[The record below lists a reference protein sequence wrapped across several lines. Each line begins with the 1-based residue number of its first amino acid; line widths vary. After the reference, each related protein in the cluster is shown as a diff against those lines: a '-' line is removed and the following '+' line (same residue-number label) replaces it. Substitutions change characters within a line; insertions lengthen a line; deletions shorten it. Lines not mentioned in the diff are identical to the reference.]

1 MQNQYF
7 TVQENYKE
15 RFYQIPKVFFTSEN
29 YKNLTN
35 DMKIAYAIL
44 RDRLNLSIKNSWVDE
59 DGNIYFVYSNEKL
72 MEILNCKKEKLTK
85 IKKGLENDGL
95 LIQKRRGLNK
105 PNILYLMKPIVT
117 ERDIYKIEKEE
128 NDVEPYGEKEV
139 RKSNVQKFENRTSRS
154 SKIERPEVRKSNV
167 QKFENR
173 TSRSSKIER
182 PEVRKSNTNDTDF
195 NDIDFNDTE
204 NNDMNDLNDIKYK
217 NEISNHSNHS
227 NQFTHNFDD
236 KEMLLQ
242 EFPEQLTNY
251 LLKYDY
257 RDLEII
263 KAVIL
268 KAKKSFNSR
277 HEDMHYML
285 EDIEDEIL
293 TSLKRL
299 KKAIHDRGVK
309 GQKETIKSMQAY
321 LMQTI
326 LTELE
331 ETHALYMRR
340 KNMKQYNIFNQ

>member
-1 MQNQYF
+1 
-7 TVQENYKE
+7 
-15 RFYQIPKVFFTSEN
+15 
-29 YKNLTN
+29 
-35 DMKIAYAIL
+35 
-44 RDRLNLSIKNSWVDE
+44 
-59 DGNIYFVYSNEKL
+59 
-72 MEILNCKKEKLTK
+72 
-85 IKKGLENDGL
+85 
-95 LIQKRRGLNK
+95 KRRGLNK

-154 SKIERPEVRKSNV
+154 SKIERPEVRKSN
-167 QKFENR
+167 
-173 TSRSSKIER
+173 
-182 PEVRKSNTNDTDF
+182 TNDTDF

-204 NNDMNDLNDIKYK
+204 NNDMNDLNDIKFK

-227 NQFTHNFDD
+227 YQFTHDFDD

-251 LLKYDY
+251 LLKYNY

-340 KNMKQYNIFNQ
+340 KNMKKYNIFNQ

>member
-1 MQNQYF
+1 
-7 TVQENYKE
+7 
-15 RFYQIPKVFFTSEN
+15 
-29 YKNLTN
+29 
-35 DMKIAYAIL
+35 
-44 RDRLNLSIKNSWVDE
+44 
-59 DGNIYFVYSNEKL
+59 
-72 MEILNCKKEKLTK
+72 
-85 IKKGLENDGL
+85 
-95 LIQKRRGLNK
+95 
-105 PNILYLMKPIVT
+105 
-117 ERDIYKIEKEE
+117 
-128 NDVEPYGEKEV
+128 
-139 RKSNVQKFENRTSRS
+139 
-154 SKIERPEVRKSNV
+154 
-167 QKFENR
+167 
-173 TSRSSKIER
+173 
-182 PEVRKSNTNDTDF
+182 
-195 NDIDFNDTE
+195 
-204 NNDMNDLNDIKYK
+204 NDMNDLNDIKYK
-217 NEISNHSNHS
+217 NEISNHS

-309 GQKETIKSMQAY
+309 GQKKTIKSMQAY

>member
-128 NDVEPYGEKEV
+128 NDVEPYGEKD
-139 RKSNVQKFENRTSRS
+139 
-154 SKIERPEVRKSNV
+154 
-167 QKFENR
+167 
-173 TSRSSKIER
+173 
-182 PEVRKSNTNDTDF
+182 VRKSNTNDTDF

-227 NQFTHNFDD
+227 YQFTHNFDD
-236 KEMLLQ
+236 KEILLQ

-251 LLKYDY
+251 LLKGSVAK
-257 RDLEII
+257 LKNKCLIS
-263 KAVIL
+263 IL
-268 KAKKSFNSR
+268 K
-277 HEDMHYML
+277 
-285 EDIEDEIL
+285 
-293 TSLKRL
+293 
-299 KKAIHDRGVK
+299 
-309 GQKETIKSMQAY
+309 
-321 LMQTI
+321 
-326 LTELE
+326 
-331 ETHALYMRR
+331 
-340 KNMKQYNIFNQ
+340 

>member
-1 MQNQYF
+1 
-7 TVQENYKE
+7 
-15 RFYQIPKVFFTSEN
+15 
-29 YKNLTN
+29 
-35 DMKIAYAIL
+35 
-44 RDRLNLSIKNSWVDE
+44 
-59 DGNIYFVYSNEKL
+59 

-154 SKIERPEVRKSNV
+154 SKIERPEVRKSN
-167 QKFENR
+167 
-173 TSRSSKIER
+173 
-182 PEVRKSNTNDTDF
+182 TNDTDF

-217 NEISNHSNHS
+217 NEISNHS

>member
-1 MQNQYF
+1 M
-7 TVQENYKE
+7 QENYKE

-44 RDRLNLSIKNSWVDE
+44 RDRLNLSIKNNWVDE
-59 DGNIYFVYSNEKL
+59 DGNIHFVYSNEKL

-128 NDVEPYGEKEV
+128 NDVELYGEK
-139 RKSNVQKFENRTSRS
+139 
-154 SKIERPEVRKSNV
+154 
-167 QKFENR
+167 
-173 TSRSSKIER
+173 
-182 PEVRKSNTNDTDF
+182 EVRKSNTNDTDF

-217 NEISNHSNHS
+217 NEISNHS

>member
-1 MQNQYF
+1 M
-7 TVQENYKE
+7 QENYKE

-44 RDRLNLSIKNSWVDE
+44 RDRLNLSIKNNWVDE

-128 NDVEPYGEKEV
+128 NDVELYGEK
-139 RKSNVQKFENRTSRS
+139 
-154 SKIERPEVRKSNV
+154 
-167 QKFENR
+167 
-173 TSRSSKIER
+173 
-182 PEVRKSNTNDTDF
+182 EVRKSNTNDTDF

-217 NEISNHSNHS
+217 NEISNHS

-331 ETHALYMRR
+331 ETHAFYMRR

>member
-72 MEILNCKKEKLTK
+72 MEILNCK
-85 IKKGLENDGL
+85 ENDGL

-154 SKIERPEVRKSNV
+154 SKIERPEVRKSN
-167 QKFENR
+167 
-173 TSRSSKIER
+173 
-182 PEVRKSNTNDTDF
+182 TNDTDF

-204 NNDMNDLNDIKYK
+204 NN
-217 NEISNHSNHS
+217 
-227 NQFTHNFDD
+227 
-236 KEMLLQ
+236 
-242 EFPEQLTNY
+242 
-251 LLKYDY
+251 
-257 RDLEII
+257 
-263 KAVIL
+263 
-268 KAKKSFNSR
+268 
-277 HEDMHYML
+277 
-285 EDIEDEIL
+285 
-293 TSLKRL
+293 
-299 KKAIHDRGVK
+299 
-309 GQKETIKSMQAY
+309 
-321 LMQTI
+321 
-326 LTELE
+326 
-331 ETHALYMRR
+331 
-340 KNMKQYNIFNQ
+340 

>member
-1 MQNQYF
+1 M
-7 TVQENYKE
+7 QENYKE

-44 RDRLNLSIKNSWVDE
+44 RDRLNLSIKNNWVDE

-95 LIQKRRGLNK
+95 LIQKRRCLNK

-128 NDVEPYGEKEV
+128 NDVELYGEK
-139 RKSNVQKFENRTSRS
+139 
-154 SKIERPEVRKSNV
+154 
-167 QKFENR
+167 
-173 TSRSSKIER
+173 
-182 PEVRKSNTNDTDF
+182 EVRKSNTNDTDF

-217 NEISNHSNHS
+217 NEISNHS

>member
-44 RDRLNLSIKNSWVDE
+44 RDRLNLSIKNNWVDE

-139 RKSNVQKFENRTSRS
+139 RKSN
-154 SKIERPEVRKSNV
+154 
-167 QKFENR
+167 
-173 TSRSSKIER
+173 
-182 PEVRKSNTNDTDF
+182 TNDTDF

-217 NEISNHSNHS
+217 NEISNHS

-340 KNMKQYNIFNQ
+340 RNMKQYNIFNQ

>member
-1 MQNQYF
+1 M
-7 TVQENYKE
+7 QENYKE

-44 RDRLNLSIKNSWVDE
+44 RDRLNLSIKNNWVDE

-85 IKKGLENDGL
+85 IKKGLEND
-95 LIQKRRGLNK
+95 
-105 PNILYLMKPIVT
+105 
-117 ERDIYKIEKEE
+117 
-128 NDVEPYGEKEV
+128 VELYGEK
-139 RKSNVQKFENRTSRS
+139 
-154 SKIERPEVRKSNV
+154 
-167 QKFENR
+167 
-173 TSRSSKIER
+173 
-182 PEVRKSNTNDTDF
+182 EVRKSNTNDTDF

-217 NEISNHSNHS
+217 NEISNHS

>member
-1 MQNQYF
+1 M
-7 TVQENYKE
+7 QENYKE

-29 YKNLTN
+29 YKNLTD

-44 RDRLNLSIKNSWVDE
+44 RDRLNLSIKNNWVDE

-128 NDVEPYGEKEV
+128 NDVELYGEK
-139 RKSNVQKFENRTSRS
+139 
-154 SKIERPEVRKSNV
+154 
-167 QKFENR
+167 
-173 TSRSSKIER
+173 
-182 PEVRKSNTNDTDF
+182 EVRKSNTNDTDF

-217 NEISNHSNHS
+217 NEISNHS

>member
-1 MQNQYF
+1 M
-7 TVQENYKE
+7 QENYKE

-44 RDRLNLSIKNSWVDE
+44 RDRLNLSIKNNWVDE

-128 NDVEPYGEKEV
+128 NDVELYGEK
-139 RKSNVQKFENRTSRS
+139 
-154 SKIERPEVRKSNV
+154 
-167 QKFENR
+167 
-173 TSRSSKIER
+173 
-182 PEVRKSNTNDTDF
+182 EVRKSNTNDTDF

-217 NEISNHSNHS
+217 NEISNHSN
-227 NQFTHNFDD
+227 QFTHDFDD

>member
-44 RDRLNLSIKNSWVDE
+44 RDRLNLSIKNNWVDE

-139 RKSNVQKFENRTSRS
+139 RKSN
-154 SKIERPEVRKSNV
+154 
-167 QKFENR
+167 
-173 TSRSSKIER
+173 
-182 PEVRKSNTNDTDF
+182 TNDTDF
-195 NDIDFNDTE
+195 NDIDFND
-204 NNDMNDLNDIKYK
+204 IKYK
-217 NEISNHSNHS
+217 NEISNHS

>member
-173 TSRSSKIER
+173 TL
-182 PEVRKSNTNDTDF
+182 
-195 NDIDFNDTE
+195 
-204 NNDMNDLNDIKYK
+204 M
-217 NEISNHSNHS
+217 
-227 NQFTHNFDD
+227 
-236 KEMLLQ
+236 
-242 EFPEQLTNY
+242 
-251 LLKYDY
+251 
-257 RDLEII
+257 
-263 KAVIL
+263 
-268 KAKKSFNSR
+268 
-277 HEDMHYML
+277 
-285 EDIEDEIL
+285 IL
-293 TSLKRL
+293 T
-299 KKAIHDRGVK
+299 
-309 GQKETIKSMQAY
+309 
-321 LMQTI
+321 LMTLTLMI
-326 LTELE
+326 LRI
-331 ETHALYMRR
+331 M
-340 KNMKQYNIFNQ
+340 I

>member
-1 MQNQYF
+1 M
-7 TVQENYKE
+7 QENYKE

-44 RDRLNLSIKNSWVDE
+44 RDRLNLSIKNNWVDE

-128 NDVEPYGEKEV
+128 NDVELYGEKEV
-139 RKSNVQKFENRTSRS
+139 RKSN
-154 SKIERPEVRKSNV
+154 
-167 QKFENR
+167 
-173 TSRSSKIER
+173 
-182 PEVRKSNTNDTDF
+182 TNDTDFNDIDF

-217 NEISNHSNHS
+217 NEISNHS

>member
-44 RDRLNLSIKNSWVDE
+44 RNRLNLSIKNSWVDE

-128 NDVEPYGEKEV
+128 NDVEPYGDK
-139 RKSNVQKFENRTSRS
+139 
-154 SKIERPEVRKSNV
+154 
-167 QKFENR
+167 
-173 TSRSSKIER
+173 
-182 PEVRKSNTNDTDF
+182 EVRKSNTNDTDF

-217 NEISNHSNHS
+217 NEISNHSS
-227 NQFTHNFDD
+227 QFTHNFDD

-268 KAKKSFNSR
+268 KAKN
-277 HEDMHYML
+277 HL
-285 EDIEDEIL
+285 IQ
-293 TSLKRL
+293 
-299 KKAIHDRGVK
+299 G
-309 GQKETIKSMQAY
+309 
-321 LMQTI
+321 
-326 LTELE
+326 
-331 ETHALYMRR
+331 
-340 KNMKQYNIFNQ
+340 MKICITC